1 MALGKALRRVLRMT
15 QPNVLP
21 DDLPDLLRRGKID
34 EAKAVISRREV
45 GARLD
50 DWTKPTALHLPDCPD
65 EIVRWLVERGEDIN
79 AEDYYG
85 LRPLHMLRNDD
96 DAPRARLLLDLGAQ
110 VDARDGKG
118 RTPLMVAA
126 GAVSEALVDTYIA
139 AGARPDAT
147 SINAGREFSAITH
160 ALSDARSYEAP
171 RMLRIVERLLS
182 LGARPTGQEPRF
194 LTMMGQNAHTML
206 AHARRDGREDTADLE
221 DQISVLNRLC
231 EILKAQP
238 VAPVVL
244 HDGTSPIDV
253 PEGPSGRAFGALW
266 DALVPPAGQADTA
279 QGEAI
284 RITGR
289 IGDELLRNGG
299 INWDDAYTTMADG
312 LGELLASGTPLPPP
326 DLARAREALAI
337 LRTGA
342 MDELAITMMT
352 ELAVDWVRLNPQP
365 VTNPLPDVGR

>member
-1 MALGKALRRVLRMT
+1 MMS
-15 QPNVLP
+15 PN
-21 DDLPDLLRRGKID
+21 
-34 EAKAVISRREV
+34 
-45 GARLD
+45 
-50 DWTKPTALHLPDCPD
+50 
-65 EIVRWLVERGEDIN
+65 
-79 AEDYYG
+79 
-85 LRPLHMLRNDD
+85 
-96 DAPRARLLLDLGAQ
+96 AQ
-110 VDARDGKG
+110 
-118 RTPLMVAA
+118 M
-126 GAVSEALVDTYIA
+126 
-139 AGARPDAT
+139 
-147 SINAGREFSAITH
+147 
-160 ALSDARSYEAP
+160 
-171 RMLRIVERLLS
+171 
-182 LGARPTGQEPRF
+182 
-194 LTMMGQNAHTML
+194 ML
-206 AHARRDGREDTADLE
+206 AHARRDGGGIAALE
-221 DQISVLNRLC
+221 DQISALNRLC
-231 EILKAQP
+231 EILGAQP

>member
-1 MALGKALRRVLRMT
+1 MDLGKVLRKVLHKT

-65 EIVRWLVERGEDIN
+65 EIVRWLVERGEDVN

-85 LRPLHMLRNDD
+85 LRPLHMLRNDN
-96 DAPRARLLLDLGAQ
+96 DAPRARLLLELGAQ

-126 GAVSEALVDTYIA
+126 GALSEALVDTYIA
-139 AGARPDAT
+139 AGACPDAT
-147 SINAGREFSAITH
+147 SINAGKEFSVITH

-206 AHARRDGREDTADLE
+206 AHARRDGGGIAALE
-221 DQISVLNRLC
+221 DQISALNRLC
-231 EILKAQP
+231 EILGAQP

-253 PEGPSGRAFGALW
+253 PEGASGHAFSALW

-299 INWDDAYTTMADG
+299 INWDGAYTMMADG
-312 LGELLASGTPLPPP
+312 LGEILSSGTPLPAP

-337 LRTGA
+337 LRTGT
-342 MDELAITMMT
+342 MDEPAIKTMT
-352 ELAVDWVRLNPQP
+352 ELAVDWVRRNPQP
-365 VTNPLPDVGR
+365 VPNPLPDVGR